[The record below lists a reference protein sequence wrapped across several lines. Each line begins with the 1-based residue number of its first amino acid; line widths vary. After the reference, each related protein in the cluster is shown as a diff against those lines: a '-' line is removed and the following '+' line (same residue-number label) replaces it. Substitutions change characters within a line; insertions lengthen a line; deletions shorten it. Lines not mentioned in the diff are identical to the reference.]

1 LQKTMIMLLNNETLL
16 NMMIS
21 ILFKKTKYHSS
32 TRLYDY
38 YEVSKSLEILLSWFV
53 NVSKNGKG
61 IPANFDY
68 TFFFQSLDKILL
80 NDSMPACPNGFW
92 LLYRS
97 YYYFNQDSKNR
108 ILKIVLKNFN
118 KYFFHW
124 SFNIRKIIQLIFLD
138 ICCKLYEGVDLL
150 SDTFDEECEVSN

>member
-1 LQKTMIMLLNNETLL
+1 M
-16 NMMIS
+16 
-21 ILFKKTKYHSS
+21 
-32 TRLYDY
+32 
-38 YEVSKSLEILLSWFV
+38 
-53 NVSKNGKG
+53 NVSKNEKG

-97 YYYFNQDSKNR
+97 YYYFNQDSKHR

-150 SDTFDEECEVSN
+150 SDTFDEECEVHY